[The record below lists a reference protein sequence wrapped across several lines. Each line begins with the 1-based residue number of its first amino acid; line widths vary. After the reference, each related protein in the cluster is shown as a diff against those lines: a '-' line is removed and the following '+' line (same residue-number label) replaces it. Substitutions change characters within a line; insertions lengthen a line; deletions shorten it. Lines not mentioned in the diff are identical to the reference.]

1 MTDIF
6 NIIFRVSINYFFIF
20 SLSVLLILLKHV
32 KLMVKCKLL
41 FENIMSNKTY
51 FCQKKAVARF
61 NKKILPWRKKSTDDP
76 REGSIAA
83 ALRKSLSLRTKRRPC
98 CCKKIMSMEN
108 LKTTLSVRILR
119 SFRTL
124 NDFCAAKKFFLAF
137 W

>member
-51 FCQKKAVARF
+51 FC
-61 NKKILPWRKKSTDDP
+61 
-76 REGSIAA
+76 
-83 ALRKSLSLRTKRRPC
+83 
-98 CCKKIMSMEN
+98 
-108 LKTTLSVRILR
+108 
-119 SFRTL
+119 
-124 NDFCAAKKFFLAF
+124 
-137 W
+137 